1 MSNKIQSIRGMHDF
15 APAEAGAMRSLEN
28 KLIAVLNRYAYQE
41 IRTPIVEKLELFKR
55 SIGEVTDIVEKEMYA
70 FEDRGGDW
78 LALRPEGTASTV
90 RAGIQHGWLHN
101 QQQRLWYI
109 GPFFRRERP
118 QKGRYRQFHQL
129 GVEVYG
135 IPGPD
140 IDVELI
146 ILTRAMLKAVGLNAD
161 KLELQI
167 NSLGDIE
174 ARNQHRKQLI
184 AYLSDFEN
192 LLDDDARR
200 RLHSNPLRI
209 LDSKN
214 PEIQKVVENA
224 PRLMDVLGEE
234 AKQHFELLQ
243 TMLVQQNISYV
254 VNPTLVR
261 GLDYY
266 NRTVFEWVTRELGA
280 QGTVCAGGRYDT
292 LIEQAGGRSTPAIG
306 FALGLERLQSLVES
320 ESAETQAGIDAY
332 VVTLGQQA
340 TDRAFELL
348 EIIRSELPDLAI
360 QMNCGGGS
368 IKTQMKRADKSGARL
383 ALILGEEEMQR
394 QEITVKYLQT
404 SESQQVVK
412 QDQIVKLLKDI

>member
-1 MSNKIQSIRGMHDF
+1 MSNNIQSIRGMHDF
-15 APAEAGAMRSLEN
+15 APEEAATMRMLEN
-28 KLIAVLNRYAYQE
+28 KLIAVLNSYAYRE
-41 IRTPIVEKLELFKR
+41 IRTPVVEKLDLFKR

-70 FEDRGGDW
+70 FEDRGGEQ

-146 ILTRAMLKAVGLNAD
+146 LLTRSMFKAVGLDTD

-167 NSLGDIE
+167 NTLGDAE
-174 ARNQHRKQLI
+174 ARNEHRRQLI
-184 AYLSDFEN
+184 EYLLDYEN
-192 LLDDDARR
+192 DLDDDARR
-200 RLHSNPLRI
+200 RLHTNPLRI

-214 PEIQKVVENA
+214 PEVQKIVENA
-224 PRLMDVLGEE
+224 PLIVDFLGDE
-234 AKQHFELLQ
+234 AKQHFEQ
-243 TMLVQQNISYV
+243 IQGMLSRLNVNFV

-266 NRTVFEWVTRELGA
+266 NRTVFEWITHDLGA
-280 QGTVCAGGRYDT
+280 QGTICAGGRYDT
-292 LIEQAGGRSTPAIG
+292 LIEQVGGRPTAAIG
-306 FALGLERLQSLVES
+306 FALGLERMHSLVEAS
-320 ESAETQAGIDAY
+320 LTEQKPCIDAY
-332 VVTLGQQA
+332 VVTLGQPA
-340 TDRAFELL
+340 ADKALELL
-348 EIIRSELPDLAI
+348 EIIRSQLPEFAI

-368 IKTQMKRADKSGARL
+368 IKAQMKRADKSGARL
-383 ALILGEEEMQR
+383 ALILGEKEVEKR
-394 QEITVKYLQT
+394 EVTIKHLQT
-404 SESQQVVK
+404 KDMQQVVK
-412 QDQIVKLLKDI
+412 QDELIKLLKEI

>member
-1 MSNKIQSIRGMHDF
+1 MSNNIQSIRGMHDF
-15 APAEAGAMRSLEN
+15 APKEAASMRLLEN
-28 KLIAVLNRYAYQE
+28 QLISVLNSYAYQE
-41 IRTPIVEKLELFKR
+41 IRTPIVEKLDLFKR

-70 FEDRGGDW
+70 FEDRGGDM

-101 QQQRLWYI
+101 QQQRFWYI

-146 ILTRAMLKAVGLNAD
+146 LLTRSMLNAVGLNAD
-161 KLELQI
+161 NLELQI
-167 NSLGDIE
+167 NTLGDAD
-174 ARNQHRKQLI
+174 ARNQHRQQLI
-184 AYLSDFEN
+184 EYLSDFEN
-192 LLDDDARR
+192 DLDDDARR
-200 RLHSNPLRI
+200 RLHTNPLRI

-214 PEIQKVVENA
+214 PDVQNIIKNA
-224 PRLMDVLGEE
+224 PVLMDFLGDE
-234 AKQHFELLQ
+234 ARQHFEAVQ
-243 TMLVQQNISYV
+243 GMLSQLKVGFV

-266 NRTVFEWVTRELGA
+266 NRTVFEWITHDLGA

-292 LIEQAGGRSTPAIG
+292 LIEQVGGRATPAIG
-306 FALGLERLQSLVES
+306 FALGLERLHSLVETS
-320 ESAETQAGIDAY
+320 LAQEDSGIDVY
-332 VVTLGQQA
+332 VVALGQPA
-340 TDRAFELL
+340 TDKALELL
-348 EIIRSELPDLAI
+348 EIIRPQLPQMAI

-368 IKTQMKRADKSGARL
+368 IKSQMKRADKSGARL
-383 ALILGEEEMQR
+383 ALILGDEELENNQVT
-394 QEITVKYLQT
+394 IKHLHTDD
-404 SESQQVVK
+404 SQQVVK
-412 QDQIVKLLKDI
+412 QDELIRFLKER